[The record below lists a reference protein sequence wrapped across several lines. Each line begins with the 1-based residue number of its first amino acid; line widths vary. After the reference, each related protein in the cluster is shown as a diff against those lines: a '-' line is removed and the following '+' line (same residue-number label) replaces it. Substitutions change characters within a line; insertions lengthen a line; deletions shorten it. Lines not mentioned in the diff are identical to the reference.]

1 MSVGAGVSSKA
12 LLSSRVL
19 GRIYSSRL
27 LLGGCS
33 QLLRPPCM
41 VDSVGV
47 CFSAGPRAGVP
58 MVSSFFKSPLCL
70 SQAHKGQSF
79 DHQTPGMGN
88 FMQSDTPYLHRPPAH
103 QRHVNTGGGV
113 ARLRALPPQHLCSSA
128 TPSRLWR
135 ACRGLCSSPRFVL
148 PGW

>member
-1 MSVGAGVSSKA
+1 
-12 LLSSRVL
+12 
-19 GRIYSSRL
+19 
-27 LLGGCS
+27 
-33 QLLRPPCM
+33 M

-88 FMQSDTPYLHRPPAH
+88 FMQSDTPDVHRPPAH
-103 QRHVNTGGGV
+103 QRHVHTGGGV
-113 ARLRALPPQHLCSSA
+113 GPSQSPAPTASVLFSNSLPPLEGLWRAVLLSSLCPAWMVTSLRDLGLHVQQSQLLCSSDRRAEGLHLLPPQK
-128 TPSRLWR
+128 
-135 ACRGLCSSPRFVL
+135 RG
-148 PGW
+148 